1 MYLLYLIFNYF
12 WISPQK
18 ENIEHSS
25 NRQVGL
31 KLNSKT
37 CLATRHWLCVCLR
50 VCVFWLLLLCFV
62 SFDLEFHKKNAP
74 SLFGAIQLHHQHIF
88 TLEKKTIKIDYKRK
102 YSTKLFWYISVWFVY
117 SKQNYLCRKTRNV
130 Y

>member
-62 SFDLEFHKKNAP
+62 SFDLEFHKKKRP
-74 SLFGAIQLHHQHIF
+74 QLVRDNSIASSAYIH
-88 TLEKKTIKIDYKRK
+88 TRKKKTIKIDYKR
-102 YSTKLFWYISVWFVY
+102 
-117 SKQNYLCRKTRNV
+117 N
-130 Y
+130 